1 VVEAWGDHILRGLS
15 ARPKALYG
23 AGRFVSMEGPV
34 ATFALP
40 NAAHRDHCEAV
51 RAVVEEAIS
60 SYFGAPVELR
70 LTVEAGEVAGQQGT
84 GAAHPG
90 TGAAHPGTGA
100 AHPGTGAATTGTAPA
115 LEVDL
120 DPGDDF
126 DPDDL
131 AEDRP
136 GVGGSV
142 ESVARARL
150 LEAFP
155 GAEEVPG

>member
-23 AGRFVSMEGPV
+23 AGRFVSMDGPV

-51 RAVVEEAIS
+51 RAVVEESIS
-60 SYFGAPVELR
+60 SYFGTPVELR
-70 LTVEAGEVAGQQGT
+70 LTVEAGETALQQGT
-84 GAAHPG
+84 GAVQRE
-90 TGAAHPGTGA
+90 
-100 AHPGTGAATTGTAPA
+100 TGAATTGTAPA
-115 LEVDL
+115 LEADL

-126 DPDDL
+126 DPDDV
-131 AEDRP
+131 AEDGP
-136 GVGGSV
+136 GVAGSV

-155 GAEEVPG
+155 GAEEVSG